1 MRHEDGFT
9 LVEVLVSLVVLSIG
23 LLGVA
28 AMQLTAIRVNSSS
41 NTLTQATNVAQ
52 DQLERLMVLPFNHA
66 DLLDTTPGDGLA
78 TTIPA
83 APLVPQPGYT
93 VQWEVEDDGNNTKTV
108 TIVTAWKNAAGTD
121 KQLTLSYIKTPFQ

>member
-1 MRHEDGFT
+1 MKHEDGFT
-9 LVEVLVSLVVLSIG
+9 LIEVLVAIVVLSIG

-28 AMQLTAIRVNSSS
+28 AMQVTAIRVNSSS

-66 DLLDTTPGDGLA
+66 DLQDAIPGDNLV

-83 APLVPQPGYT
+83 IPIVPQLGYA
-93 VQWEVEDDGNNTKTV
+93 VQWEVEDDGNSTKTV
-108 TIVTAWKNAAGTD
+108 KIITTWNNATGTA

>member
-9 LVEVLVSLVVLSIG
+9 LVEVLVAIVVLSIG

-28 AMQLTAIRVNSSS
+28 AMQLTTIRVNSTS

-66 DLLDTTPGDGLA
+66 DLLDVTPGDGIV
-78 TTIPA
+78 TIQPA
-83 APLVPQPGYT
+83 VPLVPQPGYS
-93 VQWEVEDDGNNTKTV
+93 VQWEVENDGNNMTTV
-108 TIVTAWKNAAGTD
+108 KVVTRWKNAAGAD